1 VFGPATRSLPQLPL
15 MVDDEGMLRAQ
26 SDYTEP
32 VGPGFWD
39 RGT

>member
-15 MVDDEGMLRAQ
+15 GVDGDGYVIAEGDF
-26 SDYTEP
+26 SDP

-39 RGT
+39 RGR